1 MTVTQ
6 IPDLDARRRALDPA
20 QSFIVRAPAGS
31 GKTELLIQ
39 RYLRLLAYVD
49 HPEEI
54 VAVTFTRKAAS
65 EMRERVLQALAG
77 AKADRP
83 PETEHAQ
90 LTRELA
96 VAALRRNI
104 AAGWCIAE
112 NPARLHIQT
121 IDSLCAAL
129 TRQMPLLSKFGSQPE
144 SIEDASALYLEA
156 ARATVA
162 LVESDDAVAHDIER
176 LLTHLDNDVKRIED
190 LLADMLKRRDHWLRH
205 VHGRERAELE
215 AALMKVR
222 CEVLQCARALMP
234 EALHAELIALARYAA
249 INLAAEGTSSP
260 L

>member
-1 MTVTQ
+1 MTSAQT
-6 IPDLDARRRALDPA
+6 PDLDARRRALDPA
-20 QSFIVRAPAGS
+20 QSFIVQAPAGS

-39 RYLRLLAYVD
+39 RYLRLLAYVE

-65 EMRERVLQALAG
+65 EMRERVLQALAD
-77 AKADRP
+77 AKDDNKRSATGH
-83 PETEHAQ
+83 EQ
-90 LTRELA
+90 LTMELA
-96 VAALRRNI
+96 AAALRRN
-104 AAGWCIAE
+104 ADAGWCIAE

-129 TRQMPLLSKFGSQPE
+129 TRQMPLLSRFGSQPE

-162 LVESDDAVAHDIER
+162 LVESDDGAAHDIER

-215 AALMKVR
+215 AALMSVR
-222 CEVLQCARALMP
+222 REVVQCARALCGDQP
-234 EALHAELIALARYAA
+234 RCRGQK
-249 INLAAEGTSSP
+249 LAA
-260 L
+260 